1 MRIASVTPAVGGKA
15 FTRCCISR
23 AAAQATSGLP
33 NTTISSS
40 PIVLTTFP
48 SHFATT
54 ARSSPRQAWIIFAAG
69 FSPSFSY
76 SAVLPLTSAN
86 RIARSLETRVI
97 ATDLG
102 SRPPGVHGLRRSW
115 GKYPLFTGAC
125 LRRVL
130 PAEIP
135 MNANIKVAERKCY
148 INGRFVGSGKQFA
161 KINPVD
167 GSVVAQVH
175 EADRAMVDEAV
186 RSAKAALKGPW
197 GRMALQARVDLLR
210 KVAEGIEK
218 RFDDF
223 VAAEVA
229 DTGKPVSLASHL
241 DIPRGAANFRVFAD
255 IVRTYGTESYHL
267 DTPDGKGAV
276 NYAMRKPLGVVG
288 VIAPWNLP
296 LLLLTW
302 KLAPALACGN
312 TIVAKPSEET
322 PSAAALL
329 AEVMP
334 EAGVPAGVY
343 NVVHG
348 FGPDSAGE
356 FITTHPDVNG
366 ITFTGET
373 ATGAAIMKAVA
384 PTVKPISF
392 ELGGK
397 NPGIVFADCDFEAAV
412 AGMSNAIFSN
422 TGQVCL
428 APERVYVDRPIFE
441 RFVAALKAKAE
452 ALVLGFPQDKA
463 TNMGPLFSS
472 QHLAKVLSYYELARK
487 EGAKVVTGGA
497 VPRFGEGRDSGA
509 WVQRTAWPGQ

>member
-1 MRIASVTPAVGGKA
+1 
-15 FTRCCISR
+15 
-23 AAAQATSGLP
+23 
-33 NTTISSS
+33 
-40 PIVLTTFP
+40 
-48 SHFATT
+48 
-54 ARSSPRQAWIIFAAG
+54 
-69 FSPSFSY
+69 
-76 SAVLPLTSAN
+76 
-86 RIARSLETRVI
+86 
-97 ATDLG
+97 
-102 SRPPGVHGLRRSW
+102 
-115 GKYPLFTGAC
+115 
-125 LRRVL
+125 
-130 PAEIP
+130 
-135 MNANIKVAERKCY
+135 MNANVKVVERKCY
-148 INGRFVGSGKQFA
+148 INGQFVAGKKQFT

-175 EADRAMVDEAV
+175 EADRDMVDAAV
-186 RSAKAALKGPW
+186 RAAKAALHGPW

-223 VAAEVA
+223 LAAEVA

-255 IVRTYGTESYHL
+255 IVRTYGTESYFL

-276 NYAMRKPLGVVG
+276 NYAVRKPLGVVG

-322 PSAAALL
+322 PSTATLL
-329 AEVMP
+329 AEVMH

-348 FGPDSAGE
+348 FGPGSAGE
-356 FITTHPDVNG
+356 FITTHPEVNG
-366 ITFTGET
+366 VTFTGET
-373 ATGAAIMKAVA
+373 ATGTAIMKAVA

-397 NPGIVFADCDFEAAV
+397 NAGIVFADCDFDAAV
-412 AGMSNAIFSN
+412 AGMANAIFSN

-428 APERVYVDRPIFE
+428 APERVYIERPIFD
-441 RFVAALKAKAE
+441 RFVAALKTRAE
-452 ALVLGFPQDKA
+452 ALVLGLPQDKA
-463 TNMGPLFSS
+463 TSMGPLISK
-472 QHLAKVLSYYELARK
+472 QHREKVLSYYESAKK
-487 EGAKVVTGGA
+487 EGAKVVTGGGVPKFGDVRDNGCYIQPTLWTGLAESARA
-497 VPRFGEGRDSGA
+497 VKEEIFGPCAHLAPFDKEEEAIAMANDTRYGLASTVWTTNLSRGHRVAQSMEVGISWVNCWFLRDLRTPFGGTKLSGIGREGGLHSLNFYSETSN
-509 WVQRTAWPGQ
+509 VCIKL

>member
-1 MRIASVTPAVGGKA
+1 M
-15 FTRCCISR
+15 
-23 AAAQATSGLP
+23 
-33 NTTISSS
+33 
-40 PIVLTTFP
+40 
-48 SHFATT
+48 T
-54 ARSSPRQAWIIFAAG
+54 AP
-69 FSPSFSY
+69 
-76 SAVLPLTSAN
+76 
-86 RIARSLETRVI
+86 
-97 ATDLG
+97 
-102 SRPPGVHGLRRSW
+102 
-115 GKYPLFTGAC
+115 
-125 LRRVL
+125 
-130 PAEIP
+130 
-135 MNANIKVAERKCY
+135 IKVPERKCY
-148 INGRFVGSGKQFA
+148 INGQFVGSGKQFA

-167 GSVVAQVH
+167 GTVVAQVH
-175 EADRAMVDEAV
+175 EADRAMVDAAV
-186 RSAKAALKGPW
+186 RSAKDALKGLW
-197 GRMALQARVDLLR
+197 GKMALQARVDLLR

-223 VAAEVA
+223 LAAEVA

-255 IVRTYGTESYHL
+255 IVRTYGTEAYHL

-322 PSAAALL
+322 PSTATLL
-329 AEVMP
+329 AEVMH
-334 EAGVPAGVY
+334 EAGVPPGVY

-366 ITFTGET
+366 VTFTGET

-384 PTVKPISF
+384 PTVKPVSF

-397 NPGIVFADCDFEAAV
+397 NAGIVFADCDFDAAV

-428 APERVYVDRPIFE
+428 APERVYVERPIFD
-441 RFVAALKAKAE
+441 RFVAALKARAE

-463 TNMGPLFSS
+463 THLGPLISK
-472 QHLAKVLSYYELARK
+472 QHREKVLSYYELAKK
-487 EGAKVVTGGA
+487 EGAKVVTGGG
-497 VPRFGEGRDSGA
+497 VPKFGDARDNGA
-509 WVQRTAWPGQ
+509 WIQPTLWTGLPESARTVREEIFGPCAHIAPFDKEEEAVAMANDTPYGLASTVWTTNLSRGHRVGQAMEVGISWVNCWFLRDLRTPFGGAKLSGIGREGGLHSLNFYSEPTNVCIKL

>member
-1 MRIASVTPAVGGKA
+1 MT
-15 FTRCCISR
+15 
-23 AAAQATSGLP
+23 
-33 NTTISSS
+33 
-40 PIVLTTFP
+40 
-48 SHFATT
+48 
-54 ARSSPRQAWIIFAAG
+54 
-69 FSPSFSY
+69 
-76 SAVLPLTSAN
+76 
-86 RIARSLETRVI
+86 
-97 ATDLG
+97 
-102 SRPPGVHGLRRSW
+102 
-115 GKYPLFTGAC
+115 
-125 LRRVL
+125 
-130 PAEIP
+130 
-135 MNANIKVAERKCY
+135 ANIKVAERKCY
-148 INGRFVGSGKQFA
+148 INGQFVGSGRQFA

-167 GSVVAQVH
+167 GTVVAQVH
-175 EADRAMVDEAV
+175 EADRAMVDAAV
-186 RSAKAALKGPW
+186 RAARAALKGPW

-210 KVAEGIEK
+210 KIAEGIEK

-223 VAAEVA
+223 LQAEVA

-241 DIPRGAANFRVFAD
+241 DVPRGAANFRV
-255 IVRTYGTESYHL
+255 
-267 DTPDGKGAV
+267 V

-322 PSAAALL
+322 PSTATLL
-329 AEVMP
+329 AEVMH

-356 FITTHPDVNG
+356 FITTHPGVNG

-384 PTVKPISF
+384 PTVKPVSF

-397 NPGIVFADCDFEAAV
+397 NAGIVFADCDFEAAA

-428 APERVYVDRPIFE
+428 APERIYVERAIFDP
-441 RFVAALKAKAE
+441 FVAALKSKAE

-463 TNMGPLFSS
+463 TNMGPLISR
-472 QHLAKVLSYYELARK
+472 QHREKVLSYYELARK
-487 EGAKVVTGGA
+487 EGAKVVTGGG
-497 VPRFGEGRDSGA
+497 VPKFGDARDSGA
-509 WVQRTAWPGQ
+509 WIQPTLWTGLPETARSVREEIFGPCAHIAPFDREEEAIAMANDTPYGLASTVWTSNLARGHRVGQAMEVGISWVNCWFLRDLRTPFGGAKLSGIGREGGLHSLNFYSEPTNICIKL

>member
-1 MRIASVTPAVGGKA
+1 MT
-15 FTRCCISR
+15 
-23 AAAQATSGLP
+23 
-33 NTTISSS
+33 
-40 PIVLTTFP
+40 
-48 SHFATT
+48 
-54 ARSSPRQAWIIFAAG
+54 
-69 FSPSFSY
+69 
-76 SAVLPLTSAN
+76 
-86 RIARSLETRVI
+86 
-97 ATDLG
+97 
-102 SRPPGVHGLRRSW
+102 
-115 GKYPLFTGAC
+115 
-125 LRRVL
+125 
-130 PAEIP
+130 
-135 MNANIKVAERKCY
+135 ANIKVAERKCY
-148 INGRFVGSGKQFA
+148 INGEFVGSGRQFA

-167 GSVVAQVH
+167 GTVVAQVH
-175 EADRAMVDEAV
+175 EADRAMVDAAV
-186 RSAKAALKGPW
+186 RAARAALKGPW

-223 VAAEVA
+223 LQAEVA

-255 IVRTYGTESYHL
+255 IVRTYGTESYFL

-276 NYAMRKPLGVVG
+276 NYALRKPLGVVG

-322 PSAAALL
+322 PSTATLL
-329 AEVMP
+329 AEVMH
-334 EAGVPAGVY
+334 EAGVPPGVY

-356 FITTHPDVNG
+356 FITTHPEVNG

-397 NPGIVFADCDFEAAV
+397 NPGIVFADCDFDAAV

-428 APERVYVDRPIFE
+428 APERVYIERPIFE

-463 TNMGPLFSS
+463 TNMGPLISK
-472 QHLAKVLSYYELARK
+472 QHREKVLSYYELAKK
-487 EGAKVVTGGA
+487 EGAKVVTGGG
-497 VPRFGEGRDSGA
+497 VPSFGDARDSGA
-509 WVQRTAWPGQ
+509 WIQPTLWTGLPETARAVKEEIFGPCAHLAPFDKEEEAVAMANDTVYGLASTVWTTNLARGHRVGQAMEVGISWVNCWFLRDLRTPFGGAKLSGIGREGGLHSLNFYSEPTNICIKL

>member
-1 MRIASVTPAVGGKA
+1 MT
-15 FTRCCISR
+15 
-23 AAAQATSGLP
+23 
-33 NTTISSS
+33 
-40 PIVLTTFP
+40 
-48 SHFATT
+48 
-54 ARSSPRQAWIIFAAG
+54 
-69 FSPSFSY
+69 
-76 SAVLPLTSAN
+76 
-86 RIARSLETRVI
+86 
-97 ATDLG
+97 
-102 SRPPGVHGLRRSW
+102 
-115 GKYPLFTGAC
+115 
-125 LRRVL
+125 
-130 PAEIP
+130 
-135 MNANIKVAERKCY
+135 ANIKVAERKCY
-148 INGRFVGSGKQFA
+148 INGQFVGSGRQFA

-167 GSVVAQVH
+167 GTVVAQVH
-175 EADRAMVDEAV
+175 EADRAMVDAAV
-186 RSAKAALKGPW
+186 RAARAALKGPW

-210 KVAEGIEK
+210 KIAEGIEK

-223 VAAEVA
+223 LQAEVA

-241 DIPRGAANFRVFAD
+241 DVPRGAANFRVFAD

-267 DTPDGKGAV
+267 DTPDAKGAV

-322 PSAAALL
+322 PSTATLL
-329 AEVMP
+329 AEVMH

-356 FITTHPDVNG
+356 FITTHPGVNG

-384 PTVKPISF
+384 PTVKPVSF

-397 NPGIVFADCDFEAAV
+397 NAGIVFADCDFEAAA

-428 APERVYVDRPIFE
+428 APERIYVERAIFDP
-441 RFVAALKAKAE
+441 FVAALKSKAE

-463 TNMGPLFSS
+463 TNMGPLISR
-472 QHLAKVLSYYELARK
+472 QHREKVLSYYELARK
-487 EGAKVVTGGA
+487 EGANQA
-497 VPRFGEGRDSGA
+497 RSLPRPSRGLARRSGCA
-509 WVQRTAWPGQ
+509 PHRPAKPASRSRSQPLLR